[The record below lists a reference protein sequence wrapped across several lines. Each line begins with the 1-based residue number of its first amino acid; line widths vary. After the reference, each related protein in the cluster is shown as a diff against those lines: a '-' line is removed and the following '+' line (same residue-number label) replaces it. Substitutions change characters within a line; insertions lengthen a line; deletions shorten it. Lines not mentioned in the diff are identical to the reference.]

1 MSAFIYLDVNTLR
14 LLSYIL
20 FVLTLAHFRPP
31 STYIYREQPK
41 SKSDS
46 TKNFAS
52 APKQLTQDIRP
63 KAMPGRGRSHI
74 PAHTLR
80 LGQWNYILASLIC
93 INQVLHIL
101 MVLFVAKIDH
111 YQI

>member
-20 FVLTLAHFRPP
+20 FFLASADFRPP

-46 TKNFAS
+46 PKKISAS
-52 APKQLTQDIRP
+52 QQLTQDIRP
-63 KAMPGRGRSHI
+63 KATPGRGRSHI
-74 PAHTLR
+74 PGT
-80 LGQWNYILASLIC
+80 YT
-93 INQVLHIL
+93 
-101 MVLFVAKIDH
+101 
-111 YQI
+111 QIG

>member
-20 FVLTLAHFRPP
+20 FVLTSAHFRPP

-46 TKNFAS
+46 PKKISAS
-52 APKQLTQDIRP
+52 PKQLTQDIRP
-63 KAMPGRGRSHI
+63 KATPGRGRSHI